1 MSIPSS
7 YREAVNAGLLLG
19 VKWTLA
25 LVLPILI
32 VVFLLGD
39 YWRVRADATYAAG
52 VIRESL
58 AAQQR
63 ALTAQRNSAELAQL
77 RYQNGV
83 ANYLEVLDAERN
95 LFDAEQSLVATR
107 RNQLDNL
114 VTLYVAL
121 GGGLTE

>member
-1 MSIPSS
+1 MADALAARRYLAEQI
-7 YREAVNAGLLLG
+7 EAQER
-19 VKWTLA
+19 A
-25 LVLPILI
+25 LV
-32 VVFLLGD
+32 
-39 YWRVRADATYAAG
+39 
-52 VIRESL
+52 
-58 AAQQR
+58 
-63 ALTAQRNSAELAQL
+63 AQRNSAELAQL

-95 LFDAEQSLVATR
+95 LFDAEQSLVETR